1 MGVSGGFQR
10 RLAGDNAKMAV
21 VKLILLSGILGFVKA
36 ALPYPADAEI
46 TEVVNNRLNKY
57 IQELD
62 EYAALMEAYAL
73 FFARP
78 STPSYPGVYA
88 LFKTAARE
96 EKHISKRFK
105 ERIRTKKGVL
115 KLNKILPVDAY
126 NAVVHPNHIISSTN
140 AGNTLLGRPTD
151 AHRGCILKNHIAG
164 ARHNAA
170 ACATAQVDRAVFLA
184 LEDRMQGAR
193 LLNFLTAE
201 LYEYVFKSVSNENPK
216 PATTGASPTPAI
228 VSRDD
233 DTATFITQEELFAIR
248 NNQVAFAADMLNKF
262 DSNSTKVMT
271 MKIAD
276 YKQKESQVADE
287 IRNMFQTVL
296 NPIRTGA

>member
-1 MGVSGGFQR
+1 
-10 RLAGDNAKMAV
+10 MAV
-21 VKLILLSGILGFVKA
+21 VKLILLSGILGFVQA
-36 ALPYPADAEI
+36 ILPYPADAGI
-46 TEVVNNRLNKY
+46 TIDVNNRLNKY

-62 EYAALMEAYAL
+62 EHAALMEAYAL

-96 EKHISKRFK
+96 EKYISKKIK
-105 ERIRTKKGVL
+105 ERITLKKGLL

-126 NAVVHPNHIISSTN
+126 NAVVHPNHLLLSNN
-140 AGNTLLGRPTD
+140 AANTPLGRPTD
-151 AHRGCILKNHIAG
+151 AHRGCILRNHIAG

-170 ACATAQVDRAVFLA
+170 ACAKAQVDRPVFFA

-193 LLNFLTAE
+193 LMNFLTAE
-201 LYEYVFKSVSNENPK
+201 LYDYVFQSVSGLNPK
-216 PATTGASPTPAI
+216 KEVKNAAGVVTTPA
-228 VSRDD
+228 VLSRDD
-233 DTATFITQEELFAIR
+233 DTATFITQEDLFAIR

-276 YKQKESQVADE
+276 YKPKESQVAEE
-287 IRNMFQTVL
+287 IRQMFQSIL
-296 NPIRTGA
+296 NPIRPGA